1 MNWVGFA
8 VIAYLVTVI
17 QTSVAPFLAVHT
29 IRPDFMVIVAV
40 FFGLYARPA
49 DAMLGCWIIGLLID
63 LCSLSHP
70 LRANVG
76 LHALLLG
83 LLGVFMVKT
92 RGVTF
97 REGMISHFI
106 YSFAVCFL
114 MTFAARLH
122 TNWESPGGPETG
134 RQAAVALYTA
144 VYTSMLAPYVHF
156 ALRRLRGVLGLHIGQ
171 HDFRH

>member
-8 VIAYLVTVI
+8 VLAYLVTVI

-70 LRANVG
+70 VRANVG
-76 LHALLLG
+76 LHALVLG
-83 LLGVFMVKT
+83 LLGLFMAKT

-97 REGMISHFI
+97 REGMVSHLI
-106 YSFAVCFL
+106 YTFVVCFL
-114 MTFAARLH
+114 LTLTVRIH
-122 TNWESPGGPETG
+122 TTWDVRSASGLG
-134 RQAAVALYTA
+134 RHSAVAFYTA
-144 VYTSMLAPYVHF
+144 IYTALLAPYVHF
-156 ALRRLRGVLGLHIGQ
+156 LLRRLRSVLGLHIGQ
-171 HDFRH
+171 HDFRQ

>member
-8 VIAYLVTVI
+8 VLAYLVTVI

-40 FFGLYARPA
+40 FFGLYSRPA

-70 LRANVG
+70 VRANVG
-76 LHALLLG
+76 LHALVLG
-83 LLGVFMVKT
+83 LLGLFMVKT

-97 REGMISHFI
+97 REGMLSHLI
-106 YSFAVCFL
+106 YTFVVCFL
-114 MTFAARLH
+114 LTLAARVH
-122 TNWESPGGPETG
+122 TTWDAPGSGVG
-134 RQAAVALYTA
+134 GHVAVAFYTA
-144 VYTSMLAPYVHF
+144 IYTALLAPYVHF
-156 ALRRLRGVLGLHIGQ
+156 GLRRLRGILGLHIGQ
-171 HDFRH
+171 HDFRP

>member
-8 VIAYLVTVI
+8 VLAYLVTVI

-70 LRANVG
+70 VRANVG
-76 LHALLLG
+76 LHALVLG
-83 LLGVFMVKT
+83 LLGLFMVKT

-97 REGMISHFI
+97 REGMLSHLI
-106 YSFAVCFL
+106 YTFVVCLLLNLAV
-114 MTFAARLH
+114 RVH
-122 TNWESPGGPETG
+122 TTWDVPGPAGLGTHT
-134 RQAAVALYTA
+134 AVAFYTA
-144 VYTSMLAPYVHF
+144 IYTALLAPYVHF
-156 ALRRLRGVLGLHIGQ
+156 ALRRLRSVLGLHIGQ
-171 HDFRH
+171 HDFRQ